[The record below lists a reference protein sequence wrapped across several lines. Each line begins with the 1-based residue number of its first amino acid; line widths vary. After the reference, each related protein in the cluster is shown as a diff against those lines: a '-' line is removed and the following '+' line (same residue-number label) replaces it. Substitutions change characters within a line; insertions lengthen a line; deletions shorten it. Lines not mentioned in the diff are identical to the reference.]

1 MTNETNH
8 PNRRRGLA
16 ILGATGSV
24 GSRAVEV
31 AKALGE
37 CFSVELLTNATQ
49 GRRLVE
55 MARDCKAKERFCVG
69 DASASTLPDEAAV
82 CELLASPRIDVVL
95 CAVPGLAVLP
105 QVIAALEVEKTVAL
119 ASKEVLVSA
128 GAWVMET
135 ARRHGAR
142 LLPVDSEHCAIFQCL
157 EGHNVADIERLILTC
172 SGGPFHA
179 HPEMDLAAVT
189 PEQALRH
196 PAWRMGPKV
205 TLDSATLMNKAFEL
219 VEAAHLFGVPEERLR
234 VVVHPQALV
243 HSMVQFRDG
252 AILAQMGP
260 TDMRLPIQYCLTWP
274 ERLPAMMAPLSFD
287 APLRLDFLPPD
298 ANRFPA
304 LELGRK
310 AIRLGGLA
318 GAVLDAANDAAC
330 RRFLDGTLPFDA
342 IPRAVTAALEHVPE
356 GKADN
361 LQALAA
367 ARLAATAAVSHFKD
381 TK

>member
-49 GRRLVE
+49 GKRLVE

-95 CAVPGLAVLP
+95 CAVPGLAALP
-105 QVIAALEVEKTVAL
+105 QVLAALEVGKTVAL
-119 ASKEVLVSA
+119 ASKEILVSA

-135 ARRHGAR
+135 ARRHNAR

-157 EGHNVADIERLILTC
+157 EGHSIDDVERLILTC

-179 HPEMDLAAVT
+179 HPEVDLKTVT

-196 PAWRMGPKV
+196 PTWQMGPKV
-205 TLDSATLMNKAFEL
+205 TLDCATLMNKAFEL
-219 VEAAHLFGVPEERLR
+219 IEAAHLYGVSEEQLQ

-243 HSMVQFRDG
+243 HSMVAFRDG

-274 ERLPAMMAPLSFD
+274 ERRPALMAPLSFD
-287 APLRLDFLPPD
+287 ASLHLDFLPPD
-298 ANRFPA
+298 TARFPA
-304 LELGRK
+304 LDLGRR
-310 AIRLGGLA
+310 ALRMGGLA
-318 GAVLDAANDAAC
+318 GAVLNAANDFAC
-330 RRFLDGTLPFDA
+330 KRFLFGTLPFDA
-342 IPRAVTAALEHVPE
+342 IPRAAAAALDAPIPSGE
-356 GKADN
+356 ADSFAQ
-361 LQALAA
+361 LDR
-367 ARLAATAAVSHFKD
+367 ARRHAENIVMDFIA
-381 TK
+381 